1 VAPVAPILAE
11 LAEEDVDWLLATGE
25 RQSVPRGTVLIEAG
39 LPAPAL
45 FVVVDGVVG
54 IEMATLLTARLVRR
68 GRGELVGEMSFVD
81 SRPPSATVTALEDS
95 VVYALPREAVAAKLA
110 LDAGFSARFH
120 RAVTVFLSDR
130 IRELMSPDADAAA
143 AAPLAGNTHLAN
155 ARLERLIRRLPQKLD
170 VVVLTGNDLTV
181 ESVVRVARARARVDL
196 GPHARS
202 RVERSRATV
211 DALAHDT
218 SIYGVNLGLGALQTI
233 GIAPEANERFQQ
245 NILKSHAVGVGP
257 EYDVETVRAIM
268 IARINGM
275 ARGGSGVHPG
285 VVDLLI
291 AMLNEAV
298 HPIVPSRG
306 SIGMSD
312 LSPLAHLALPLIG
325 LGEVEFDGTRMTASE
340 ALARAGL
347 EPVRLSGKDALA
359 LCSANSAAVGHGTL
373 VIAKC
378 IDLLACADVAAALS
392 LEALAARLDSLSA
405 QVHEA
410 RPYSGQL
417 ATAERLRALLEG
429 SHLWE
434 STSGRVHAPLSFR
447 CVPQVHGAVSDALA
461 HGRRT
466 LETELNSS
474 GDNPL
479 VVPEWNAVLP
489 NGNFHPAGLSIT
501 FDTLAIA
508 LAQVM
513 SMAVNRVLRLMT
525 PALSDLPSQLTP
537 DPGPNCG
544 LGALQ
549 KTVTALNAEARFL
562 ASPASLDFVP
572 VANSI
577 EDHATM
583 ATLSVRKADQ
593 LLDCLRHALAIELL
607 CSAQA
612 IDLRPPPRLG
622 QGTGA
627 AYDAVRTLVPFL
639 PEDEVLAPFV
649 ASIAEAVTTGDVLD
663 AVNAATSRRFGLDL
677 A

>member
-1 VAPVAPILAE
+1 
-11 LAEEDVDWLLATGE
+11 
-25 RQSVPRGTVLIEAG
+25 
-39 LPAPAL
+39 
-45 FVVVDGVVG
+45 
-54 IEMATLLTARLVRR
+54 
-68 GRGELVGEMSFVD
+68 
-81 SRPPSATVTALEDS
+81 
-95 VVYALPREAVAAKLA
+95 
-110 LDAGFSARFH
+110 
-120 RAVTVFLSDR
+120 
-130 IRELMSPDADAAA
+130 
-143 AAPLAGNTHLAN
+143 
-155 ARLERLIRRLPQKLD
+155 
-170 VVVLTGNDLTV
+170 
-181 ESVVRVARARARVDL
+181 
-196 GPHARS
+196 
-202 RVERSRATV
+202 
-211 DALAHDT
+211 
-218 SIYGVNLGLGALQTI
+218 
-233 GIAPEANERFQQ
+233 
-245 NILKSHAVGVGP
+245 
-257 EYDVETVRAIM
+257 
-268 IARINGM
+268 
-275 ARGGSGVHPG
+275 
-285 VVDLLI
+285 
-291 AMLNEAV
+291 
-298 HPIVPSRG
+298 
-306 SIGMSD
+306 MSD
-312 LSPLAHLALPLIG
+312 LSPLAHLALPLVG

-347 EPVRLSGKDALA
+347 EPVQLSGKDALA

-373 VIAKC
+373 VVAKC

-434 STSGRVHAPLSFR
+434 STPGRVHEPLSFR
-447 CVPQVHGAVSDALA
+447 CVPQVHGAVSDAVA

-466 LETELNSS
+466 LETELNAS

-479 VVPEWNAVLP
+479 VVPEWNAVLA

-513 SMAVNRVLRLMT
+513 SMAVNRILRLMT

-583 ATLSVRKADQ
+583 ATLSIRKADQ
-593 LLDCLRHALAIELL
+593 LLDCLGHALAVELL

-612 IDLRPPPRLG
+612 IDLRPSPRLG
-622 QGTGA
+622 RGTGA